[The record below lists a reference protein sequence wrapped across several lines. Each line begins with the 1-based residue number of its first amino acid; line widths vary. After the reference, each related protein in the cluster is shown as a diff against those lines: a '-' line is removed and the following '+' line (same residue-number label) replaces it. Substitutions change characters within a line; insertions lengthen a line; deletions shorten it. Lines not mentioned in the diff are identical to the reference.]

1 MVWQVGLGLIY
12 WSGIGGLFRD
22 WHRTDELVR
31 DWPIGEGLALYWSKI
46 DTYWH
51 TD

>member
-1 MVWQVGLGLIY
+1 MVWQVGLGLAY
-12 WSGIGGLFRD
+12 WSGIGGLFQD

-46 DTYWH
+46 DTHWH